1 MNKKI
6 LLPLAAILI
15 ATPFVARSQSHPSS
29 GIRLSTTALSFNGST
44 GNDSSQPLTITV
56 TGQRPVTIRSV
67 SFSNSTFFA
76 PPVSLPVTLPSG
88 QSITGPIIAHA
99 KGTAQTGTMIIASD
113 AGTYTVSLSE
123 TAIAKAAA
131 AHSVNLT
138 WKAPTRNSSAVD
150 SYQVE
155 RAASGS
161 SQYAVVGTT
170 TAASTAFTDTSVS
183 SGQTYVYAVRSVDDT
198 GNASSPSNT
207 VSLAIP

>member
-1 MNKKI
+1 VNKKI
-6 LLPLAAILI
+6 FLPLAAILI
-15 ATPFVARSQSHPSS
+15 ASPFVARSQSSS
-29 GIRLSTTALSFNGST
+29 IRLSTTALSFNGST

-56 TGQRPVTIRSV
+56 TGQRPVTIRRV
-67 SFSNSTFFA
+67 TFSNSAFFA
-76 PPVSLPVTLPSG
+76 QPVSLPVTLPSG
-88 QSITGPIIAHA
+88 QSLTGPIGAHP
-99 KGTAQTGTMIIASD
+99 KGTAQTGTMTIVSD

-138 WKAPTRNSSAVD
+138 WKAPSTNSDAVD

-207 VSLAIP
+207 VRLAIP

>member
-6 LLPLAAILI
+6 FLPLAAILI
-15 ATPFVARSQSHPSS
+15 ATPFVARSQSSN
-29 GIRLSTTALSFNGST
+29 IRLSTTALSFNGST

-67 SFSNSTFFA
+67 SFSNSAFFA
-76 PPVSLPVTLPSG
+76 QPVSLPVTLPSG
-88 QSITGPIIAHA
+88 QSLTGPRCPSES
-99 KGTAQTGTMIIASD
+99 TAQTGTMTIGSD

-131 AHSVNLT
+131 AHSANLT
-138 WKAPTRNSSAVD
+138 WKAPSTNSAAVD

-183 SGQTYVYAVRSVDDT
+183 SGQTYVYAVRSV
-198 GNASSPSNT
+198 A
-207 VSLAIP
+207 

>member
-1 MNKKI
+1 M
-6 LLPLAAILI
+6 
-15 ATPFVARSQSHPSS
+15 
-29 GIRLSTTALSFNGST
+29 
-44 GNDSSQPLTITV
+44 TI
-56 TGQRPVTIRSV
+56 G
-67 SFSNSTFFA
+67 
-76 PPVSLPVTLPSG
+76 
-88 QSITGPIIAHA
+88 
-99 KGTAQTGTMIIASD
+99 SD

-138 WKAPTRNSSAVD
+138 WKAPSTNSDAVD

-207 VSLAIP
+207 VTPRDSITATRAQTT